1 MFGMSLSQFGKK
13 VSGAVTKGISIGRK
27 VAHHTESIAHKVSSV
42 AGVAAAGAAVLGLE
56 PVAAGLGAFAASA
69 KSVEMGAKGIGA
81 GLDKAEAI
89 SGAVRS
95 GIERVKVLGGS
106 GSMMSKFGAAKGL
119 VGDVR
124 SINANLPSRDR
135 RP

>member
-1 MFGMSLSQFGKK
+1 MGFFSSIGKK
-13 VSGAVTKGISIGRK
+13 ISGTVSKGISIGKK
-27 VAHHTESIAHKVSSV
+27 VAHTTESIAHKVGSV

-56 PVAAGLGAFAASA
+56 PIAAGLLGVAATA
-69 KSVEMGAKGIGA
+69 KSVEMGAKGIGV
-81 GLDKAEAI
+81 GLDKAEAV

-95 GIERVKVLGGS
+95 GIERVKTISGS
-106 GSMMSKFGAAKGL
+106 GSMMSKVGAVKGL

-124 SINANLPSRDR
+124 SIKANLPARSR